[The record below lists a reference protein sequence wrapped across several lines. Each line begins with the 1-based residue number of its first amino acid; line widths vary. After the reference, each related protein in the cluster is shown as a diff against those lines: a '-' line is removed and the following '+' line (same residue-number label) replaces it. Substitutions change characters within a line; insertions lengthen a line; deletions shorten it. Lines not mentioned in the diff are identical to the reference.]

1 MQAEQDL
8 QRHLARLHAL
18 HEIDQ
23 AITSTLELGPQLEV
37 ILREIRGIIRCDAI
51 SLQILDGDALKIA
64 ACLGF
69 ERPETVLGLALPLD
83 PGFPHHKVV
92 RERAAITL
100 ADAPQDYPRFRDE
113 SEHFSSRL
121 IRSWLGVPLIVGDT
135 PIGMIS
141 IDRHVVDPFSAEEIE
156 IAGAFATQAAIAI
169 RNAQL
174 YRHRMDSD
182 ANYRSIFEGV
192 QDAILVEGLD
202 GAILDVNQRACDMY
216 AYSRERLLQ
225 LHVTDLVA
233 PGARQVRPEQISAA
247 HGSDQVFETENV
259 RASGERFPVQLTARL
274 QTVGGRQVQLV
285 VVRDVSEIHQAR
297 RRAELQDR
305 LASVGQMAAGIAHD
319 FNNILGTIL
328 LYGEL
333 ISKEPG
339 EPARIQERVHTI
351 IEQAD
356 RGSRLIQQILDFS
369 RRSVMEAHTMEIEP
383 FLEDLRSL
391 LARTLRENVRIR
403 LQMDRAH
410 HLKLHADPSRLQQI
424 LMNLALNAHQ
434 AMSEGGELTISA
446 SRIEVEPGRPP
457 MLEMEAGPWIQL
469 QVADTG
475 EGIAPEHLPHIFE
488 PFFTTRQPGEGTG
501 LGLAQVYGLVKQHSG
516 YIDVESR
523 LGRGTTFTLYF
534 PALPEEAE
542 VTRVREQPQDVV
554 GSGETVLVVEDDDV
568 LQQALAETL
577 ESLNFRTLSA
587 RNGEEALRLFQRE
600 PGKIKFVLSDLI
612 MPQLG
617 GRKLLEELKRLNPD
631 VKMIFMTGYPI
642 REQTRELFDLH
653 QVTWVKKPF
662 TVREI
667 SQAISRVFR

>member
-8 QRHLARLHAL
+8 QRHSARLHAL

-23 AITSTLELGPQLEV
+23 AITSTLALGPQLDV
-37 ILREIRGIIRCDAI
+37 ILREIRGIIRCDTI
-51 SLQILDGDALKIA
+51 SLQILDGDSLKVA
-64 ACLGF
+64 ASHGF
-69 ERPETVLGLALPLD
+69 DLPEAVLGLAFPLD
-83 PGFPHHKVV
+83 PGFPNYNVV
-92 RERAAITL
+92 RGRAAVAL
-100 ADAPQDYPRFRDE
+100 LDAAQDYPRLRDE
-113 SEHFSSRL
+113 AGPFSSGA
-121 IRSWLGVPLIVGDT
+121 IRSWLGVPLIVGDIA
-135 PIGMIS
+135 IGMIS
-141 IDRHVVDPFSAEEIE
+141 IDRHAVDPFSGEEIE
-156 IAGAFATQAAIAI
+156 IASAFAAQAAIAI
-169 RNAQL
+169 HNSQL
-174 YRHRMDSD
+174 HRHRVDSE

-216 AYSRERLLQ
+216 GYSREGLLQ
-225 LHVTDLVA
+225 RQVTDLVA
-233 PGARQVRPEQISAA
+233 PGAKQVRPEEVSAA
-247 HGSDQVFETENV
+247 HGSEQVFETDNI

-285 VVRDVSEIHQAR
+285 VVRDVSEVHQAR

-328 LYGEL
+328 LYSEL

-383 FLEDLRSL
+383 FLEDLRNL
-391 LARTLRENVRIR
+391 LSRTLRENVRIQ
-403 LQMDRAH
+403 LQLDRSH
-410 HLKLHADPSRLQQI
+410 QLKLNADPSRLQQI

-434 AMSEGGELTISA
+434 AMSDGGELTITA
-446 SRIEVEPGRPP
+446 SRIEVQPGKPP
-457 MLEMEAGPWIQL
+457 VLEMEAGPWIQL
-469 QVADTG
+469 RVADTG

-488 PFFTTRQPGEGTG
+488 PFFTTRGPGEGTG
-501 LGLAQVYGLVKQHSG
+501 LGLSQVYGIVKQHG
-516 YIDVESR
+516 GHIDVESQ

-534 PALPEEAE
+534 PALPEGAE
-542 VTRVREQPQDVV
+542 VSRVLEPPADVV
-554 GSGETVLVVEDDDV
+554 GSGEWVLVVEDDDV

-577 ESLNFRTLSA
+577 ESLNYRTLSA
-587 RNGEEALRLFQRE
+587 HNGEEALRLFQLE
-600 PGKIKFVLSDLI
+600 QGKIKFVLSDLI

-617 GRKLLEELKRLNPD
+617 GRTLLEELKRMNPE
-631 VKMIFMTGYPI
+631 VKVIFMTGYPI
-642 REQTRELFDLH
+642 RNQTRELFDLH
-653 QVTWVKKPF
+653 QVTWIRKPF
-662 TVREI
+662 TVKEI
-667 SQAISRVFR
+667 SQAIGRVFR